1 MVPENREMSDSVRE
15 RPAKPGEIGTVSYR
29 EKVRDDWLAEREGFE
44 PPVRLPA
51 QQISSLPP

>member
-1 MVPENREMSDSVRE
+1 MNIFSVAGIGGCAGGNGDSGQGYMTSKNNYLMV
-15 RPAKPGEIGTVSYR
+15 
-29 EKVRDDWLAEREGFE
+29 AEREGFE